1 MNQSDKRD
9 ERETTPKKET
19 DLAKGGKR
27 ERKKTKNEGLIWTE
41 LELISRWLVVVARD
55 GDDWC
60 GGGGLWRSN
69 EGSVRREEERALGK
83 RKNK

>member
-1 MNQSDKRD
+1 M
-9 ERETTPKKET
+9 
-19 DLAKGGKR
+19 
-27 ERKKTKNEGLIWTE
+27 
-41 LELISRWLVVVARD
+41 VARD

-69 EGSVRREEERALGK
+69 EGSVRRVEERALGK

>member
-1 MNQSDKRD
+1 MREKKCLREKPIRQRE
-9 ERETTPKKET
+9 EREK
-19 DLAKGGKR
+19 
-27 ERKKTKNEGLIWTE
+27 KKTKNEGLIWTE

-69 EGSVRREEERALGK
+69 EGSVRREEERALWVK
-83 RKNK
+83 EKINK

>member
-1 MNQSDKRD
+1 M
-9 ERETTPKKET
+9 
-19 DLAKGGKR
+19 
-27 ERKKTKNEGLIWTE
+27 
-41 LELISRWLVVVARD
+41 VALD

-60 GGGGLWRSN
+60 GGGDLWRSN

>member
-1 MNQSDKRD
+1 MNQFDKRD
-9 ERETTPKKET
+9 EREKTPKRET
-19 DLAKGGKR
+19 NPAKGGKR
-27 ERKKTKNEGLIWTE
+27 EKKKTKNEGLIWTE
-41 LELISRWLVVVARD
+41 LELISRWLVVVAHD

-60 GGGGLWRSN
+60 GGGGLWRSH